1 MSLQPRLNRSQVFLE
16 TGNESQSPSLS
27 AAVLTARLYNVLVS
41 YRASSCSLCL
51 RCPTEY
57 LWANAKQ
64 KSLKSNP
71 EPPLAPPQKVTQP
84 HKRLS
89 VVQEL
94 AFGCLPPLAQT
105 GRSSIFSM
113 AGISRR
119 TPGNVQGKQAE
130 EQQNLPE
137 TGVNLVMARLKAFS
151 RSI

>member
-1 MSLQPRLNRSQVFLE
+1 MKANHLPSQQLPSPPGCTTSLLATEQAVVLSLFTALQNICEPMQNRKASRATQKPP
-16 TGNESQSPSLS
+16 SP
-27 AAVLTARLYNVLVS
+27 
-41 YRASSCSLCL
+41 
-51 RCPTEY
+51 P
-57 LWANAKQ
+57 
-64 KSLKSNP
+64 
-71 EPPLAPPQKVTQP
+71 PPQKVTQP